1 MPAIKGERVEES
13 DDHKK
18 KKKKSEKE
26 FFFFSTQE
34 KWNEMNFKNATLK
47 VFEDERGEGGRRVE

>member
-1 MPAIKGERVEES
+1 MTT
-13 DDHKK
+13 
-18 KKKKSEKE
+18 KKKSEKE

-47 VFEDERGEGGRRVE
+47 VFEDERGEGGRR

>member
-18 KKKKSEKE
+18 KKKVRK

-47 VFEDERGEGGRRVE
+47 VFEDERGEGGRRGE

>member
-18 KKKKSEKE
+18 KKKVRI

-47 VFEDERGEGGRRVE
+47 VFEDERGEGGRRGE

>member
-1 MPAIKGERVEES
+1 MEES

-47 VFEDERGEGGRRVE
+47 VFEDERGEGGRRGE

>member
-1 MPAIKGERVEES
+1 MEES

-18 KKKKSEKE
+18 KKKKVRKN
-26 FFFFSTQE
+26 FFFSTQE

>member
-18 KKKKSEKE
+18 KKKSEKI
-26 FFFFSTQE
+26 FFFSTQE

-47 VFEDERGEGGRRVE
+47 VFEDERGEGGRRGE